1 MNRFCLLFSGVL
13 VATLPQFVFAQFG
26 GPAKVTT
33 AEVRRL
39 EGIATGR
46 AFVGSIEARRRSAIG
61 AAVSGR
67 VVEFLVNEGDRV
79 EAKQPLAKLLTK
91 NLEIQIAAATAEHEL
106 RKQELLELKNGS
118 REEEKR
124 QALNRMKAAEASMRY
139 AKAKLARTKEL
150 VGRGASTRDQLE
162 DDSTAADLASEN
174 FLAAEATYD
183 LVMAGPRKEKIAQ
196 AEARVGSAEEEINR
210 LNDLLVKHTIV
221 SPFAGYVVAEHT
233 EVGQWI
239 ESGKLVAEV
248 VEVDELE
255 VRAQVL
261 ETYVSRIE
269 KGMTARIEI
278 DALPH
283 EAFFGTVT
291 AVVPRADEKSR
302 SFPVKIAL
310 KNRMQ
315 DGEPLIKPGMFARV
329 WLPVDRKSDVLVVP
343 KDSIVLGGPTPM
355 VFVVESGPTSDKD
368 KTETTRARPVPVQL
382 GIATESWIEVKGDLK
397 PGSKVVVEG
406 NERLRPGGEVIGS
419 PAGLK
424 EPIKAEPS
432 KAATPKGKALPDR
445 FIEKRDNSDE
455 PDKSS

>member
-1 MNRFCLLFSGVL
+1 MMRFMLSAVVVGM
-13 VATLPQFVFAQFG
+13 ATVCSSQPADAQFG

-46 AFVGSIEARRRSAIG
+46 AFVGSIEPRRRSAIG
-61 AAVSGR
+61 AAVAGR

-91 NLEIQIAAATAEHEL
+91 NLEIQIAAATAEHET
-106 RKQELLELKNGS
+106 RQQELLELKNGS

-124 QALNRMKAAEASMRY
+124 LALNRMKAAEASMKY
-139 AKAKLARTKEL
+139 AKGKLARTKEL

-162 DDSTAADLASEN
+162 DDTTAADLASEN
-174 FLAAEATYD
+174 YLAAEATYD

-196 AEARVGSAEEEINR
+196 AAARVAAAEEEINR

-239 ESGKLVAEV
+239 ESGRLVAEV

-255 VRAQVL
+255 VRAQIL

-269 KGMTARIEI
+269 KDMVARIEI

-283 EAFFGTVT
+283 EAFYGTVK
-291 AVVPRADEKSR
+291 AIVPRADEKSR
-302 SFPVKIAL
+302 SFPVKIAMP
-310 KNRMQ
+310 NRLLA
-315 DGEPLIKPGMFARV
+315 DGTPLVKPGMFARV

-355 VFVVESGPTSDKD
+355 VFVIESGTDKD
-368 KTETTRARPVPVQL
+368 KGDVSKARPLPVQL

-397 PGSKVVVEG
+397 PGMKVVVEG
-406 NERLRPGGEVIGS
+406 NERLRPGGEVIGT

-424 EPIKAEPS
+424 EPM
-432 KAATPKGKALPDR
+432 KAAEQKAKALPDR
-445 FIEKRDNSDE
+445 FPEKSDKRDGS
-455 PDKSS
+455 